1 MQIASLHD
9 MYLAELQELRGA
21 EMRLTAALRLMAEA
35 AAHPDLTDT
44 FARRRA
50 ETELRRRG
58 LEGLLME
65 HRANPEGD
73 TGQAMQ
79 ALIGETQKVMAE
91 AQSEKLRD
99 AALIACARKADHYEM
114 AAYGSAAALAARLE
128 LPGDQRVLH
137 ANIEQGRRA
146 DEQLVELAQ
155 RAVDREDDRSG

>member
-1 MQIASLHD
+1 MQIANLHD

-21 EMRLTAALRLMAEA
+21 EMRLTAALRLMADA
-35 AAHPDLTDT
+35 AAHPELTYT

-50 ETELRRRG
+50 ETELRRRR
-58 LEGLLME
+58 LEGLLMG
-65 HRANPEGD
+65 HRADPEAD

-79 ALIGETQKVMAE
+79 TLIGETQKVMVE
-91 AQSEKLRD
+91 AQTEKLRD

-137 ANIEQGRRA
+137 ASLEEGRRA
-146 DEQLVELAQ
+146 DAQLFELAQ
-155 RAVDREDDRSG
+155 RAVDREDAGAG